1 MKWPTT
7 EQCYAAMAKLA
18 EYYMEGEKLD
28 YWMDLICSGVAKD
41 VFPPGKGFL
50 VDIYE
55 ARMSTDKPELEDYL
69 ELHQLIC
76 SVCV

>member
-50 VDIYE
+50 VD
-55 ARMSTDKPELEDYL
+55 
-69 ELHQLIC
+69 
-76 SVCV
+76 V